1 MIVLRKPIRAYAVI
15 ALDDISS
22 LVLCGGKG
30 QRFGNKDKPLV
41 LFDGDLGPL
50 PMVDYAIDRLPI
62 TLELLISANRNIE
75 QYLMRGKVIQDSDC
89 GLIGNGPLI
98 GIYAGLIACNAPW
111 LLVCPGDMPV
121 LPKDWYEPLLKEVT
135 GEPRSRVLH
144 DGERLQSL
152 LCLLPKTLAR
162 DLGAFLRSGGYAV
175 RDWHSDAEAVIVS
188 SKSATK
194 GFININSEADLH
206 SS

>member
-1 MIVLRKPIRAYAVI
+1 MIVLRKPTRADAVI
-15 ALDDISS
+15 ALNDISS

-30 QRFGNKDKPLV
+30 QRFGSKDKPLV
-41 LFDGDLGPL
+41 PFDGDLGPL

-75 QYLMRGKVIQDSDC
+75 QYLKRGKVIQDSDC
-89 GLIGNGPLI
+89 GLIGHGPLI
-98 GIYAGLIACNAPW
+98 GIYAGLIACKAPW

-121 LPKDWYEPLLKEVT
+121 LPKGWYKPLLKEIT

-152 LCLLPKTLAR
+152 LCLLPKTLAW

-175 RDWHSDAEAVIVS
+175 RDWHSDADALIVS
-188 SKSATK
+188 SKSDPG

-206 SS
+206 SF